1 MAQMM
6 KMQMSVNTNSIPRQ
20 KRKSVLDGGPSGDM
34 VVLLLASFPEAGRSP
49 SPSPSPSVPGST
61 TSPSGGVVVG
71 EASLSPLPSAA
82 AGAVS
87 PGAPV
92 EGPDSAALEGVSDA
106 GRVSVEEAASES
118 IVVETVQCLT
128 F

>member
-49 SPSPSPSVPGST
+49 SPSVPGST

-71 EASLSPLPSAA
+71 EASLSPLASAA

-118 IVVETVQCLT
+118 IVVETVQCLK